1 MKKIHLKGIDVRSAV
16 KVLLPFYLFA
26 FLPLNAHDWED
37 QSILQINREPARAD
51 FHHAGEISL
60 NGDWKFN
67 WTKTPDEQPDGFWKN
82 DFNDSQWKTFPVP
95 GDWEMNGYGTP
106 IYSSSGYTFKIN
118 PPYVMTTP
126 RERYTAFIERNPT
139 GVYRRTFTIP
149 AEWKD
154 KEVYIHF
161 GSVSSAFYLWINGQ
175 RVGYSQGTMEPA
187 EFRITPYINPSPSP
201 SRGRGVQK
209 ASARGGLEGVNHI
222 VLEVLK
228 YSDGSYLEDQDQW
241 RLAGIHRGIYL
252 YATDKIRIRDF
263 GVRTVF
269 DKDYQDAQLIIHP
282 ELAVSEGQRG
292 EGYYVTAALYNP
304 DGTTH
309 PLTPS
314 RREGLRVGCDTLL
327 NLDAKGALLNDR
339 TPQRGYPKWG
349 WLQATVKNPKKW
361 TAETPNLYTLELLLK
376 DSLDQTVQKITTK
389 VGFRQLEIRDGQL
402 LVNGIPTRLRGVN
415 RHEMDPKTGKVMSEE
430 RMLQDIRL
438 MKQANINAVRTC
450 HYPNCERWYELCD
463 SLGLYVMDEADL
475 EEHGLRGK
483 LASDPSW
490 AAAWIDRM
498 QRLVI
503 RDRNHPSVIFWS
515 LGNEAG
521 WGTNFALTAA
531 WTHEYDPTRPVHY
544 EGAQGSDNPSLREGQ
559 GWVSSLREGQG
570 WVPDPSS
577 VDVISRFYPRT
588 QDEYLNPGVADNN
601 MERPENARW
610 ERLLSIARDT
620 KDNRPVLT
628 SEYAHAMGNALGNFK
643 EYWDEIYSHPRML
656 GGFIWEWADE
666 GIEAVRSQGDSS
678 AKFQVSGFR
687 NNPRA
692 VADSSL
698 FTLHSSLIA
707 YGGDFNDYPNLKAF
721 CIKGIV
727 DSYRNTTPKYEE
739 VKQVYAP
746 IFFQMNNGRV
756 EVKKHDPHFDLSTI
770 VVKEEKRNGYL
781 YVTASLK
788 DATPWAPKGHVIART
803 QFETHPQ
810 PLPKG
815 GKSKKHPSPK
825 SIKYPLPSGGAGVGL
840 HCFRAPTDNDKGFG
854 NWIAKD
860 WKQQGLDNLRDSVVN
875 DSTHI
880 YKTANGQ
887 IRMTVSIVKEK
898 DSSLFTLHSSL
909 IPEGQ
914 LPPLPCLGITLKL
927 PKELK
932 NIEYLGRGPWDNYPD
947 RHAAALVDVY
957 KSTVSEQY
965 VHYPRP
971 QDSGNH
977 DDVQWLKITDDKGHG
992 WLIEPLPS
1000 EEETSESKMKGL
1012 QGNHNSTLYTL
1023 HSTFSFSALPYSVQ
1037 QLYNATH
1044 DYELKE
1050 EDCVWLNLDCAVM
1063 GLGNS
1068 SCGPGVLTKY
1078 AIPQRP
1084 HTLRLR
1090 FTPL

>member
-16 KVLLPFYLFA
+16 KVLLPFYLFT

-60 NGDWKFN
+60 NGEWKFN
-67 WTKTPDEQPDGFWKN
+67 WTKTPDEQPDGFWQP
-82 DFNDSQWKTFPVP
+82 DFNDSSWKTFPVP
-95 GDWEMNGYGTP
+95 ADWEMNGYGTP

-126 RERYTAFIERNPT
+126 KETYTAYVERNPT

-149 AEWKD
+149 AEWQD

-161 GSVSSAFYLWINGQ
+161 GSVSSAFYVWVNGQ
-175 RVGYSQGTMEPA
+175 RVGYSQGAMEPA
-187 EFRITPYINPSPSP
+187 EFRITPYINPSPNP

-209 ASARGGLEGVNHI
+209 ASPRGGLEGVNHI
-222 VLEVLK
+222 TLEVLK

-252 YATDKIRIRDF
+252 YATEKIRIRDF
-263 GVRTVF
+263 GVRTIL
-269 DKDYQDAQLIIHP
+269 DKDYRDAQLIIHP

-292 EGYYVTAALYNP
+292 EGYYVTAALYTP
-304 DGTTH
+304 DGQEVIA
-309 PLTPS
+309 PS
-314 RREGLRVGCDTLL
+314 LSREGWSGSADTML
-327 NLDAKGALLNDR
+327 NLDAKGSILNDR

-349 WLQATVKNPKKW
+349 WLTATVKNPKKW

-389 VGFRQLEIRDGQL
+389 VGFRSVEIKNGQL

-415 RHEMDPKTGKVMSEE
+415 RHEMDPKTGKVMTEE
-430 RMLQDIRL
+430 LMLRDIRL
-438 MKQANINAVRTC
+438 MKQANVNAVRTC

-463 SLGLYVMDEADL
+463 SLGLYVMDEADI
-475 EEHGLRGK
+475 EEHGLRGR

-544 EGAQGSDNPSLREGQ
+544 EGAQGSSNPSP
-559 GWVSSLREGQG
+559 REGQG
-570 WVPDPSS
+570 WVPDPSA

-588 QDEYLNPGVADNN
+588 QDEYLNPGVSDNN

-620 KDNRPVLT
+620 MDNRPVLT
-628 SEYAHAMGNALGNFK
+628 SEYAHAMGNALGNFQ

-666 GIEAVRSQGDSS
+666 GIEAVRSQKDSS

-687 NNPRA
+687 NNPHA
-692 VADSSL
+692 AADSSL

-746 IFFQMNNGRV
+746 IYFERREESGERRENTHDEMAVGNIV
-756 EVKKHDPHFDLSTI
+756 VKKHDPHFDLNTI
-770 VVKEEKRNGYL
+770 NIKEELRNGYR

-788 DATPWAPKGHVIART
+788 DATSWAPKGHVIARS
-803 QFETHPQ
+803 QFADATA
-810 PLPKG
+810 PKA
-815 GKSKKHPSPK
+815 KSPK
-825 SIKYPLPSGGAGVGL
+825 IKENRGKRKDSSLYTL
-840 HCFRAPTDNDKGFG
+840 HSSLFSLHAFRAPTDNDKGFG

-860 WKQQGLDNLRDSVVN
+860 WKQQGLDNLRDSIVN
-875 DSTHI
+875 DTTHI

-898 DSSLFTLHSSL
+898 DSSLFTFHSSL

-927 PKELK
+927 PKELQ

-947 RHAAALVDVY
+947 RHAAALVDIY

-965 VHYPRP
+965 FHYPRP

-977 DDVQWLKITDDKGHG
+977 DDVQWLKITDDNGHG
-992 WLIEPLPS
+992 WLIEAEASPRG
-1000 EEETSESKMKGL
+1000 GL
-1012 QGNHNSTLYTL
+1012 EGV
-1023 HSTFSFSALPYSVQ
+1023 FSFSALPYSVQ

>member
-1 MKKIHLKGIDVRSAV
+1 MEGAPH
-16 KVLLPFYLFA
+16 
-26 FLPLNAHDWED
+26 HDWED

-60 NGDWKFN
+60 NGEWKFN
-67 WTKTPDEQPDGFWKN
+67 WTKTPDEQPDGFWTT
-82 DFNDSQWKTFPVP
+82 DFDDSQWKTFPVP
-95 GDWEMNGYGTP
+95 ADWEMNGYGTP

-126 RERYTAFIERNPT
+126 KERYTAYVERNPT

-149 AEWKD
+149 EVWKD

-161 GSVSSAFYLWINGQ
+161 GSVSSAFYVWVNGQ
-175 RVGYSQGTMEPA
+175 RVGYSQGSMEPA
-187 EFRITPYINPSPSP
+187 EFRITPFINPSPNP

-209 ASARGGLEGVNHI
+209 ASPRGGLEGVNHI

-252 YATDKIRIRDF
+252 YATEKIRIRDF
-263 GVRTVF
+263 GVRTIL
-269 DKDYQDAQLIIHP
+269 DKDYCDAQLIIHP

-292 EGYYVTAALYNP
+292 EGYYVTAALYAP
-304 DGTTH
+304 DGQQIIA
-309 PLTPS
+309 PS
-314 RREGLRVGCDTLL
+314 LSREGRGGSVPSLIGRAEGGSIL
-327 NLDAKGALLNDR
+327 NLDAKGAILNDR

-349 WLQATVKNPKKW
+349 WLSATVKNPLKW
-361 TAETPNLYTLELLLK
+361 TAETPHLYTLELLLK
-376 DSLDQTVQKITTK
+376 DSLDQTVQRITTK
-389 VGFRQLEIRDGQL
+389 VGFRQVEIKDGQL

-415 RHEMDPKTGKVMSEE
+415 RHEMDPRTGKVMTEE
-430 RMLQDIRL
+430 LMLRDIRL

-475 EEHGLRGK
+475 EEHGLRGR
-483 LASDPSW
+483 LASDPTW

-544 EGAQGSDNPSLREGQ
+544 EGAQGIGNPSLREGK
-559 GWVSSLREGQG
+559 GWA
-570 WVPDPSS
+570 PDPSS

-620 KDNRPVLT
+620 MDNRPVLT
-628 SEYAHAMGNALGNFK
+628 SEYAHAMGNALGNFQ

-666 GIEAVRSQGDSS
+666 GIEAQRPLPQPLPREGSS
-678 AKFQVSGFR
+678 ASLPSGRLEGVSY
-687 NNPRA
+687 
-692 VADSSL
+692 
-698 FTLHSSLIA
+698 IA
-707 YGGDFNDYPNLKAF
+707 YGGDFGDYPNLKAF

-746 IFFQMNNGRV
+746 IWFKLNKGKV
-756 EVKKHDPHFDLSTI
+756 EVMKHDPHFDLNTI
-770 VVKEEKRNGYL
+770 TVKEEKRNGYL

-788 DATPWAPKGHVIART
+788 EATPWAPKGHVIARS
-803 QFETHPQ
+803 QFKTHPQ

-815 GKSKKHPSPK
+815 GESKKSSPNNR
-825 SIKYPLPSGGAGVGL
+825 IQYPLPSGGSGVGI
-840 HCFRAPTDNDKGFG
+840 HCFRAPTDNDRGFG

-860 WKQQGLDNLRDSVVN
+860 WKQQGLDNLRDSIVN

-887 IRMTVSIVKEK
+887 IRMTVSITEASPRGGWEGVF
-898 DSSLFTLHSSL
+898 SFT
-909 IPEGQ
+909 PEGH

-947 RHAAALVDVY
+947 RHASALVDIY

-1000 EEETSESKMKGL
+1000 G
-1012 QGNHNSTLYTL
+1012 GAGVG
-1023 HSTFSFSALPYSVQ
+1023 FSFSALPYSVQ

>member
-1 MKKIHLKGIDVRSAV
+1 MNRLILGVGCWVLGASFSVAASPLGGGREGASIH
-16 KVLLPFYLFA
+16 
-26 FLPLNAHDWED
+26 HDWED

-60 NGDWKFN
+60 NGEWKFN
-67 WTKTPDEQPDGFWKN
+67 WTKTPNEQPDGFWTT
-82 DFNDSQWKTFPVP
+82 DFDDSQWKTFPVP
-95 GDWEMNGYGTP
+95 ADWEMNGYGTP

-126 RERYTAFIERNPT
+126 KERYTAYVERNPT
-139 GVYRRTFTIP
+139 GVYRRSFTIP
-149 AEWKD
+149 EAWKD

-161 GSVSSAFYLWINGQ
+161 GSVSSAFYVWINGQ
-175 RVGYSQGTMEPA
+175 RVGYSQGSMEPA
-187 EFRITPYINPSPSP
+187 EFRITPYINPTPNP

-209 ASARGGLEGVNHI
+209 ASPRGGLEGVNHI

-252 YATDKIRIRDF
+252 YATEKIRIRDF
-263 GVRTVF
+263 GVRTIL
-269 DKDYQDAQLIIHP
+269 DKDYRDAQLIIHP
-282 ELAVSEGQRG
+282 ELSVSEGQRG
-292 EGYYVTAALYNP
+292 EGYYVTAALYAP
-304 DGTTH
+304 DGQEVIV
-309 PLTPS
+309 PS
-314 RREGLRVGCDTLL
+314 LIGRAEGGSIL
-327 NLDAKGALLNDR
+327 NLDAKGAILNDR

-349 WLQATVKNPKKW
+349 WLSATVKNPLKW
-361 TAETPNLYTLELLLK
+361 TAETPHLYTLELLLK
-376 DSLDQTVQKITTK
+376 DSLDQTVQRIITK
-389 VGFRQLEIRDGQL
+389 VGFRQVEIKDGQL

-415 RHEMDPKTGKVMSEE
+415 RHEMDPRTGKVMTEE
-430 RMLQDIRL
+430 LMLRDIRL

-475 EEHGLRGK
+475 EEHGLRGR
-483 LASDPSW
+483 LASDPTW

-544 EGAQGSDNPSLREGQ
+544 EGAQGTGNPSLREGQ
-559 GWVSSLREGQG
+559 GWA
-570 WVPDPSS
+570 PDPSS

-620 KDNRPVLT
+620 MDNRPVLT
-628 SEYAHAMGNALGNFK
+628 SEYAHAMGNALGNFQ

-666 GIEAVRSQGDSS
+666 GIEAQRPLPQPLPREGSS
-678 AKFQVSGFR
+678 ASLPSGRLEGVSY
-687 NNPRA
+687 
-692 VADSSL
+692 
-698 FTLHSSLIA
+698 IA
-707 YGGDFNDYPNLKAF
+707 YGGDFGDYPNLKAF

-746 IFFQMNNGRV
+746 IWFKLNKGKV
-756 EVKKHDPHFDLSTI
+756 EVKKHDPHFDLNTI
-770 VVKEEKRNGYL
+770 TVKEEKRNGYL

-788 DATPWAPKGHVIART
+788 EATPWAPKGHVIART
-803 QFETHPQ
+803 QFETQPQ
-810 PLPKG
+810 AKRPIVNNVR
-815 GKSKKHPSPK
+815 GKKKDS
-825 SIKYPLPSGGAGVGL
+825 SLFTL
-840 HCFRAPTDNDKGFG
+840 HSSLFSLHAFRAPTDNDRGFG

-860 WKQQGLDNLRDSVVN
+860 WKQQGLDNLRDSIVN

-887 IRMTVSIVKEK
+887 IRMTVSITEASPRGGLEGVF
-898 DSSLFTLHSSL
+898 SFT
-909 IPEGQ
+909 PEGQ

-947 RHAAALVDVY
+947 RHASALVDIY

-1000 EEETSESKMKGL
+1000 G
-1012 QGNHNSTLYTL
+1012 GAGVG
-1023 HSTFSFSALPYSVQ
+1023 FSFSALPYSVQ

>member
-1 MKKIHLKGIDVRSAV
+1 MNRILFGVRYWLLGIC
-16 KVLLPFYLFA
+16 LFLSLIGRA
-26 FLPLNAHDWED
+26 GVGFLHHDWED

-51 FHHAGEISL
+51 FHHVGEISL
-60 NGDWKFN
+60 DGEWKFN

-82 DFNDSQWKTFPVP
+82 DFNDTHWKTFPVP

-126 RERYTAFIERNPT
+126 KENYTAYVERNPT
-139 GVYRRTFTIP
+139 GVYRHTFTIP
-149 AEWKD
+149 ADWRD
-154 KEVYIHF
+154 KEVFIHF
-161 GSVSSAFYLWINGQ
+161 GSVSSAFYVWINGQ
-175 RVGYSQGTMEPA
+175 RAGYSQGSMEPA
-187 EFRITPYINPSPSP
+187 EFRITPYLNPS
-201 SRGRGVQK
+201 QE
-209 ASARGGLEGVNHI
+209 GGNHI
-222 VLEVLK
+222 TLQVLK

-252 YATDKIRIRDF
+252 YATDRIRIRDF
-263 GVRTVF
+263 GVRTIL
-269 DKDYQDAQLIIHP
+269 DSDYRDAQLIIHP

-292 EGYYVTAALYNP
+292 EGYYVTAALYAP
-304 DGTTH
+304 DGQEVIV
-309 PLTPS
+309 PS
-314 RREGLRVGCDTLL
+314 LIGRAEGGSML
-327 NLDAKGALLNDR
+327 NLDAKGSLLNDR

-349 WLQATVKNPKKW
+349 WLSAKVRNPKKW
-361 TAETPNLYTLELLLK
+361 TAETPVLYTLELLLK
-376 DSLDQTVQKITTK
+376 DPQGTTVQRITTK
-389 VGFRQLEIRDGQL
+389 VGFRSVEIKEGQL

-415 RHEMDPKTGKVMSEE
+415 RHEMDPLTGKVMTEE

-463 SLGLYVMDEADL
+463 SLGLYVMDEADI

-544 EGAQGSDNPSLREGQ
+544 EGAQGSNNPSLGEGK
-559 GWVSSLREGQG
+559 GWA
-570 WVPDPSS
+570 PDPSA

-588 QDEYLNPGVADNN
+588 QEDYLNPGVADNN

-610 ERLLSIARDT
+610 ERLLSIARDES
-620 KDNRPVLT
+620 DNRPVLT
-628 SEYAHAMGNALGNFK
+628 SEYAHAMGNALGNFQ

-666 GIEAVRSQGDSS
+666 GIEAKAPSNGV
-678 AKFQVSGFR
+678 
-687 NNPRA
+687 PY
-692 VADSSL
+692 
-698 FTLHSSLIA
+698 IA

-746 IFFQMNNGRV
+746 IWFELNNGKV
-756 EVKKHDPHFDLSTI
+756 QVKKRDPHFDLSTI
-770 VVKEEKRNGYL
+770 EVKEERRNGYR

-788 DATPWAPKGHVIART
+788 EATPWVPKDHVVART
-803 QFETHPQ
+803 QFADETAPSTKR
-810 PLPKG
+810 PKT
-815 GKSKKHPSPK
+815 PSLTGN
-825 SIKYPLPSGGAGVGL
+825 YPLPIGRAGVGL
-840 HCFRAPTDNDKGFG
+840 HAFRAPTDNDKGFG

-860 WKQQGLDNLRDSVVN
+860 WKQQGLDNLRDSIVN
-875 DSTHI
+875 DTTHI

-887 IRMTVSIVKEK
+887 IKMTISITET
-898 DSSLFTLHSSL
+898 SLGGGWEGVFTFT
-909 IPEGQ
+909 PEGQ

-927 PKELK
+927 PKTLQK
-932 NIEYLGRGPWDNYPD
+932 LEYLGRGPWDNYPD
-947 RHAAALVDVY
+947 RHTSALVDVY
-957 KSTVSEQY
+957 KSTVGEQY

-992 WLIEPLPS
+992 WLIESLPS
-1000 EEETSESKMKGL
+1000 GEEGEV
-1012 QGNHNSTLYTL
+1012 
-1023 HSTFSFSALPYSVQ
+1023 FSFSALPYSVQ

-1078 AIPQRP
+1078 TIPQRP

>member
-1 MKKIHLKGIDVRSAV
+1 MEGASIH
-16 KVLLPFYLFA
+16 
-26 FLPLNAHDWED
+26 HDWED

-60 NGDWKFN
+60 NGELKFN
-67 WTKTPDEQPDGFWKN
+67 WTKTPDEQPDGFWTT
-82 DFNDSQWKTFPVP
+82 DFDDSQWKTFPVP
-95 GDWEMNGYGTP
+95 ADWEMNGYGTP

-126 RERYTAFIERNPT
+126 KERYTAYVERNPT
-139 GVYRRTFTIP
+139 GVYHRTFTIP
-149 AEWKD
+149 EAWKD

-161 GSVSSAFYLWINGQ
+161 GSVSSAFYVWVNGQ
-175 RVGYSQGTMEPA
+175 RVGYSQGSMEPA
-187 EFRITPYINPSPSP
+187 EFRITPYINPSPNP

-209 ASARGGLEGVNHI
+209 ASPRGGLEGVNHI

-252 YATDKIRIRDF
+252 YATEKIRIRDF
-263 GVRTVF
+263 GVRTIL
-269 DKDYQDAQLIIHP
+269 DKDYRDAQLIIHP

-292 EGYYVTAALYNP
+292 EGYYVTAALFAP
-304 DGTTH
+304 DGQEVIV
-309 PLTPS
+309 PS
-314 RREGLRVGCDTLL
+314 LIGRAEGGSIL
-327 NLDAKGALLNDR
+327 NLDAKGAILNDR

-349 WLQATVKNPKKW
+349 WLSATVKNPLKW
-361 TAETPNLYTLELLLK
+361 TAETPHLYTLELLLK
-376 DSLDQTVQKITTK
+376 DSLDQTVQRITTK
-389 VGFRQLEIRDGQL
+389 VGFRQVEIKDGQL

-415 RHEMDPKTGKVMSEE
+415 RHEMDPRMGKVMTEE
-430 RMLQDIRL
+430 LMLRDIRL

-475 EEHGLRGK
+475 EEHGLRGR
-483 LASDPSW
+483 LASDPTW

-544 EGAQGSDNPSLREGQ
+544 EGAQGSSTP
-559 GWVSSLREGQG
+559 SLREGQG

-620 KDNRPVLT
+620 MDNRPVLT
-628 SEYAHAMGNALGNFK
+628 SEYAHAMGNALGNFQ

-666 GIEAVRSQGDSS
+666 GIEAQRPLPQPLPREGSS
-678 AKFQVSGFR
+678 ASLPSGRLEGVSY
-687 NNPRA
+687 
-692 VADSSL
+692 
-698 FTLHSSLIA
+698 IA
-707 YGGDFNDYPNLKAF
+707 YGGDFGDYPNLKAF

-746 IFFQMNNGRV
+746 IWFKLNKGKV
-756 EVKKHDPHFDLSTI
+756 EVKKHDPHFDLNTI
-770 VVKEEKRNGYL
+770 TVKEEKRNGYL

-788 DATPWAPKGHVIART
+788 EATPWAPKGHVIART

-815 GKSKKHPSPK
+815 GGTKKSSPNNR
-825 SIKYPLPSGGAGVGL
+825 IHYPLPSGGSGVGI
-840 HCFRAPTDNDKGFG
+840 HCFRAPTDNDRGFG

-860 WKQQGLDNLRDSVVN
+860 WKQQGLDNLRDSIVN

-887 IRMTVSIVKEK
+887 IRMTVSITEASPRGGWEGVF
-898 DSSLFTLHSSL
+898 SFT
-909 IPEGQ
+909 PEGH

-947 RHAAALVDVY
+947 RHASALVDIY

-1000 EEETSESKMKGL
+1000 G
-1012 QGNHNSTLYTL
+1012 GAGVG
-1023 HSTFSFSALPYSVQ
+1023 FSFSALPYSVQ

>member
-16 KVLLPFYLFA
+16 KVLLPFYLFT

-60 NGDWKFN
+60 DGEWKFN
-67 WTKTPDEQPDGFWKN
+67 WTKTPDEQPDGFWQT
-82 DFNDSQWKTFPVP
+82 DFNDSSWKSFPVP

-126 RERYTAFIERNPT
+126 NEKYTAYVERNPT

-149 AEWKD
+149 EEWKD
-154 KEVYIHF
+154 KDVYIHF
-161 GSVSSAFYLWINGQ
+161 GSVSSAFYVWINGQ
-175 RVGYSQGTMEPA
+175 RVGYSQGAMEPA
-187 EFRITPYINPSPSP
+187 EFRITPYLKS
-201 SRGRGVQK
+201 
-209 ASARGGLEGVNHI
+209 NHQHPTSI
-222 VLEVLK
+222 TQHLVLQVFK

-252 YATDKIRIRDF
+252 YATEKIRIRDF
-263 GVRTVF
+263 GVRTVL
-269 DKDYQDAQLIIHP
+269 DKDYRDAQLIIHP

-292 EGYYVTAALYNP
+292 EGYYVTAALYAP
-304 DGTTH
+304 DGQEVIA
-309 PLTPS
+309 LS
-314 RREGLRVGCDTLL
+314 RAPADTML

-349 WLQATVKNPKKW
+349 WLSAKVKNPKKW

-376 DSLDQTVQKITTK
+376 DLQGATVHRITTK
-389 VGFRQLEIRDGQL
+389 VGFRSVEIKDGQL

-415 RHEMDPKTGKVMSEE
+415 RHEMDPVMGKVMTEE

-475 EEHGLRGK
+475 EEHGLRGR

-490 AAAWIDRM
+490 AAAWLDRM

-544 EGAQGSDNPSLREGQ
+544 EGAQGN
-559 GWVSSLREGQG
+559 
-570 WVPDPSS
+570 PDPSA
-577 VDVISRFYPRT
+577 VNVISRFYPRT

-610 ERLLSIARDT
+610 ERLLSIARDES
-620 KDNRPVLT
+620 DNRPVLT
-628 SEYAHAMGNALGNFK
+628 SEYAHAMGNALGNFQ
-643 EYWDEIYSHPRML
+643 EYWDEIYAHPRML

-666 GIEAVRSQGDSS
+666 GIEAPIQHPTPNTQHPT
-678 AKFQVSGFR
+678 F
-687 NNPRA
+687 
-692 VADSSL
+692 
-698 FTLHSSLIA
+698 IA
-707 YGGDFNDYPNLKAF
+707 YGGDFGDYPNLKAF

-739 VKQVYAP
+739 VKQVYSP

-770 VVKEEKRNGYL
+770 TVKEEKRNGYR

-788 DATPWAPKGHVIART
+788 DATSWAPKGHVIART
-803 QFETHPQ
+803 QFADETAPQ

-825 SIKYPLPSGGAGVGL
+825 SIQYPLPLGGAGVGI
-840 HCFRAPTDNDKGFG
+840 HAFRAPTDNDKGFG

-860 WKQQGLDNLRDSVVN
+860 WKQQGLDNLRDSIVN
-875 DSTHI
+875 ESTHI

-887 IRMTVSIVKEK
+887 IRMTVSITANR
-898 DSSLFTLHSSL
+898 DSSLFTLHSSFT
-909 IPEGQ
+909 PEGQ

-965 VHYPRP
+965 FHYPRP

-992 WLIEPLPS
+992 WLIEALPS
-1000 EEETSESKMKGL
+1000 EEGL

-1023 HSTFSFSALPYSVQ
+1023 HSTFSFSALSYSVQ

>member
-1 MKKIHLKGIDVRSAV
+1 MKKIHLHRIDVRSAV
-16 KVLLPFYLFA
+16 KVLLPFYLFT

-60 NGDWKFN
+60 NGEWKFN
-67 WTKTPDEQPDGFWKN
+67 WTLTPDEQPDGFWQT
-82 DFNDSQWKTFPVP
+82 DFNDSSWKTFPVP
-95 GDWEMNGYGTP
+95 ADWEMNGYGTP

-126 RERYTAFIERNPT
+126 KETYTAYVERNPT

-149 AEWKD
+149 AEWQD

-161 GSVSSAFYLWINGQ
+161 GSVSSAFYVWVNGQ
-175 RVGYSQGTMEPA
+175 RVGYSQGAMEPA
-187 EFRITPYINPSPSP
+187 EFRITPYINPSPNP

-209 ASARGGLEGVNHI
+209 ASPRGGLEGVNHI
-222 VLEVLK
+222 TLQVLK

-252 YATDKIRIRDF
+252 YATEKIRIRDF
-263 GVRTVF
+263 GVRTIL
-269 DKDYQDAQLIIHP
+269 DKDYRDAQLIIHP
-282 ELAVSEGQRG
+282 ELSVSEGQRG
-292 EGYYVTAALYNP
+292 EGYYVTAALYAP
-304 DGTTH
+304 DGQEVIA
-309 PLTPS
+309 PS
-314 RREGLRVGCDTLL
+314 LSREGWGGSADTML
-327 NLDAKGALLNDR
+327 NLDAKGSILNDR

-349 WLQATVKNPKKW
+349 WLTATVKNPMKW

-389 VGFRQLEIRDGQL
+389 VGFRSVEIKNGQL

-415 RHEMDPKTGKVMSEE
+415 RHEMDPKTGKVMTEE
-430 RMLQDIRL
+430 LMLRDIRL
-438 MKQANINAVRTC
+438 MKQANVNAVRTC

-463 SLGLYVMDEADL
+463 SLGLYVMDEADI
-475 EEHGLRGK
+475 EEHGLRGR

-490 AAAWIDRM
+490 AAAWIDRQ

-544 EGAQGSDNPSLREGQ
+544 EGAQGSSSPSE
-559 GWVSSLREGQG
+559 
-570 WVPDPSS
+570 WVPDPSA

-620 KDNRPVLT
+620 MDNRPVLT
-628 SEYAHAMGNALGNFK
+628 SEYAHAMGNALGNFQ

-666 GIEAVRSQGDSS
+666 GIEARQPLPKGGESKASPLG
-678 AKFQVSGFR
+678 R
-687 NNPRA
+687 NGGAP
-692 VADSSL
+692 
-698 FTLHSSLIA
+698 FIA

-746 IFFQMNNGRV
+746 IYFERREERLRV
-756 EVKKHDPHFDLSTI
+756 GEQSSGMSGERRENTHDEMAVGNIVVKKHDPHFDLNTI
-770 VVKEEKRNGYL
+770 NIKEELRNGYR

-788 DATPWAPKGHVIART
+788 EATSWAPKGHVIART
-803 QFETHPQ
+803 QFKAHPQ

-815 GKSKKHPSPK
+815 GESKKHPTPK
-825 SIKYPLPSGGAGVGL
+825 NIQYPLPKQGGQGWVSL
-840 HCFRAPTDNDKGFG
+840 HAFRAPTDNDKGFG

-860 WKQQGLDNLRDSVVN
+860 WKQQGLDNLRDSIVN
-875 DSTHI
+875 DTTHI

-914 LPPLPCLGITLKL
+914 LPPLPCLGITLKI
-927 PKELK
+927 PKQLQ
-932 NIEYLGRGPWDNYPD
+932 NIEYFGRGPWDNYPD
-947 RHAAALVDVY
+947 RHAAALVDIY

-965 VHYPRP
+965 FHYPRP

-977 DDVQWLKITDDKGHG
+977 DDVQWLKITDDNGHG
-992 WLIEPLPS
+992 WLIEAEASPRG
-1000 EEETSESKMKGL
+1000 GL
-1012 QGNHNSTLYTL
+1012 EGV
-1023 HSTFSFSALPYSVQ
+1023 FSFSALPYSVQ

>member
-1 MKKIHLKGIDVRSAV
+1 MA
-16 KVLLPFYLFA
+16 
-26 FLPLNAHDWED
+26 
-37 QSILQINREPARAD
+37 
-51 FHHAGEISL
+51 
-60 NGDWKFN
+60 
-67 WTKTPDEQPDGFWKN
+67 WTKTPDEQPDGFWTT
-82 DFNDSQWKTFPVP
+82 DFDDSQWKTFPVP
-95 GDWEMNGYGTP
+95 ADWEMNGYGTP

-126 RERYTAFIERNPT
+126 KERYTAYVERNPT
-139 GVYRRTFTIP
+139 GVYHRTFTIP
-149 AEWKD
+149 EAWKD

-161 GSVSSAFYLWINGQ
+161 GSVSSAFYVWVNGQ
-175 RVGYSQGTMEPA
+175 RVGYSQGSMEPA
-187 EFRITPYINPSPSP
+187 EFRITPYINPSPNP

-209 ASARGGLEGVNHI
+209 ASPRGGLEGVNHI

-252 YATDKIRIRDF
+252 YATEKIRIRDF
-263 GVRTVF
+263 GVRTIL
-269 DKDYQDAQLIIHP
+269 DKDYRDAQLIIHP

-292 EGYYVTAALYNP
+292 EGYYVTAALFAP
-304 DGTTH
+304 DGQEVIV
-309 PLTPS
+309 PS
-314 RREGLRVGCDTLL
+314 LIGRAEGGSIL
-327 NLDAKGALLNDR
+327 NLDAKGAILNDR

-349 WLQATVKNPKKW
+349 WLSATVKNPLKW
-361 TAETPNLYTLELLLK
+361 TAETPHLYTLELLLK
-376 DSLDQTVQKITTK
+376 DSLDQTVQRITTK
-389 VGFRQLEIRDGQL
+389 VGFRQVEIKDGQL

-415 RHEMDPKTGKVMSEE
+415 RHEMDPRMGKVMTEE
-430 RMLQDIRL
+430 LMLRDIRL

-475 EEHGLRGK
+475 EEHGLRGR
-483 LASDPSW
+483 LASDPTW

-544 EGAQGSDNPSLREGQ
+544 EGAQGSSTP
-559 GWVSSLREGQG
+559 SLREGQG

-620 KDNRPVLT
+620 MDNRPVLT
-628 SEYAHAMGNALGNFK
+628 SEYAHAMGNALGNFQ

-666 GIEAVRSQGDSS
+666 GIEAQRPLPQPLPREGSS
-678 AKFQVSGFR
+678 ASLPSGRLEGVSY
-687 NNPRA
+687 
-692 VADSSL
+692 
-698 FTLHSSLIA
+698 IA
-707 YGGDFNDYPNLKAF
+707 YGGDFGDYPNLKAF

-746 IFFQMNNGRV
+746 IWFKLNKGKV
-756 EVKKHDPHFDLSTI
+756 EVKKHDPHFDLNTI
-770 VVKEEKRNGYL
+770 TVKEEKRNGYL

-788 DATPWAPKGHVIART
+788 EATPWAPKGHVIART

-815 GKSKKHPSPK
+815 GGTKKSSPNNR
-825 SIKYPLPSGGAGVGL
+825 IHYPLPSGGSGVGI
-840 HCFRAPTDNDKGFG
+840 HCFRAPTDNDRGFG

-860 WKQQGLDNLRDSVVN
+860 WKQQGLDNLRDSIVN

-887 IRMTVSIVKEK
+887 IRMTVSITEASPRGGWEGVF
-898 DSSLFTLHSSL
+898 SFT
-909 IPEGQ
+909 PEGH

-947 RHAAALVDVY
+947 RHASALVDIY

-1000 EEETSESKMKGL
+1000 G
-1012 QGNHNSTLYTL
+1012 GAGVG
-1023 HSTFSFSALPYSVQ
+1023 FSFSALPYSVQ

>member
-16 KVLLPFYLFA
+16 KVLLPFYLFT
-26 FLPLNAHDWED
+26 FLPLTAHDWED

-51 FHHAGEISL
+51 FHYAGEISL
-60 NGDWKFN
+60 NGEWKFN
-67 WTKTPDEQPDGFWKN
+67 WTLTPDEQPDGFWQT
-82 DFNDSQWKTFPVP
+82 DFNDSSWKTFPVP
-95 GDWEMNGYGTP
+95 ADWEMNGYGTP

-126 RERYTAFIERNPT
+126 KESYTAYLERNPT

-149 AEWKD
+149 AEWQD
-154 KEVYIHF
+154 KEVFIHF
-161 GSVSSAFYLWINGQ
+161 GSVSSAFYVWVNGQ
-175 RVGYSQGTMEPA
+175 RVGYSQGAMEPA
-187 EFRITPYINPSPSP
+187 EFRITPYINPS
-201 SRGRGVQK
+201 RGRGVQK
-209 ASARGGLEGVNHI
+209 ASPRGGLEGVNHI

-252 YATDKIRIRDF
+252 YATEKIRIRDF
-263 GVRTVF
+263 GVRTIL
-269 DKDYQDAQLIIHP
+269 DKDYRDAQLIIHP
-282 ELAVSEGQRG
+282 ELSVSEGQRG
-292 EGYYVTAALYNP
+292 EGYYVTAALYAP
-304 DGTTH
+304 DGQEVIA
-309 PLTPS
+309 PS
-314 RREGLRVGCDTLL
+314 LSREGWGGSADTML
-327 NLDAKGALLNDR
+327 NLDAKGSILNDR

-349 WLQATVKNPKKW
+349 WLTATVKNPKKW

-389 VGFRQLEIRDGQL
+389 VGFRSVEIKNGQL

-415 RHEMDPKTGKVMSEE
+415 RHEMDPKTGKVMTEE
-430 RMLQDIRL
+430 LMLRDIRL
-438 MKQANINAVRTC
+438 MKQANVNAVRTC

-463 SLGLYVMDEADL
+463 SLGLYVMDEADI
-475 EEHGLRGK
+475 EEHGLRGR

-544 EGAQGSDNPSLREGQ
+544 EGAQGSTNL
-559 GWVSSLREGQG
+559 SSLLS
-570 WVPDPSS
+570 PLSSKDPSAL
-577 VDVISRFYPRT
+577 DVISRFYPRT

-620 KDNRPVLT
+620 MDNRPVLT
-628 SEYAHAMGNALGNFK
+628 SEYAHAMGNALGNFQ

-666 GIEAVRSQGDSS
+666 GIEARQPLPNGGESKASPLG
-678 AKFQVSGFR
+678 R
-687 NNPRA
+687 NGGAP
-692 VADSSL
+692 
-698 FTLHSSLIA
+698 FIA

-746 IFFQMNNGRV
+746 IYFERREERGERKENTHDEMAVGNIV
-756 EVKKHDPHFDLSTI
+756 VKKHDPHFDLNTI
-770 VVKEEKRNGYL
+770 TVKEEKRNGYR

-788 DATPWAPKGHVIART
+788 EATSWAPKGHVIARA
-803 QFETHPQ
+803 QFKTHPQ

-815 GKSKKHPSPK
+815 GGTKKSSPNNR
-825 SIKYPLPSGGAGVGL
+825 IQYPLPSGGSGVGIHYPLPKQGGQGWVSL
-840 HCFRAPTDNDKGFG
+840 HAFRAPTDNDKGFG

-860 WKQQGLDNLRDSVVN
+860 WKQQGLDNLRDSIVN
-875 DSTHI
+875 DTTHI

-927 PKELK
+927 PKELQ

-947 RHAAALVDVY
+947 RHAAALVDIY

-965 VHYPRP
+965 FHYPRP

-992 WLIEPLPS
+992 WLIEAEASPRGGM
-1000 EEETSESKMKGL
+1000 EG
-1012 QGNHNSTLYTL
+1012 G
-1023 HSTFSFSALPYSVQ
+1023 FSFSALPYSVQ

-1084 HTLRLR
+1084 HILRLR

>member
-1 MKKIHLKGIDVRSAV
+1 MNRLILGVGCWVLGVRRLVLGACCWLLGASFSVAASPFGGGMEGASIH
-16 KVLLPFYLFA
+16 
-26 FLPLNAHDWED
+26 HDWED

-60 NGDWKFN
+60 NGEWKFN
-67 WTKTPDEQPDGFWKN
+67 WTKTPDEQPDGFWTT
-82 DFNDSQWKTFPVP
+82 DFDDSQWKTFPVP
-95 GDWEMNGYGTP
+95 ADWEMNGYGTP

-126 RERYTAFIERNPT
+126 KERYTAYVERNPT
-139 GVYRRTFTIP
+139 GVYHRTFTIP
-149 AEWKD
+149 EAWKD

-161 GSVSSAFYLWINGQ
+161 GSVSSAFYVWVNGQ
-175 RVGYSQGTMEPA
+175 RVGYSQGSMEPA
-187 EFRITPYINPSPSP
+187 EFRITPYINPSPNP

-209 ASARGGLEGVNHI
+209 ASPRGGLEGVNHI

-252 YATDKIRIRDF
+252 YATEKIRIRDF
-263 GVRTVF
+263 GVRTIL
-269 DKDYQDAQLIIHP
+269 DKDYRDAQLIIHP

-292 EGYYVTAALYNP
+292 EGYYVTAALFAP
-304 DGTTH
+304 DGQEVIV
-309 PLTPS
+309 PS
-314 RREGLRVGCDTLL
+314 LIGRAEGGSIL
-327 NLDAKGALLNDR
+327 NLDAKGAILNDR

-349 WLQATVKNPKKW
+349 WLSATVKNPLKW
-361 TAETPNLYTLELLLK
+361 TAETPHLYTLELLLK
-376 DSLDQTVQKITTK
+376 DSLDQTVQRITTK
-389 VGFRQLEIRDGQL
+389 VGFRQVEIKDGQL

-415 RHEMDPKTGKVMSEE
+415 RHEMDPRMGKVMTEE
-430 RMLQDIRL
+430 LMLRDIRL

-475 EEHGLRGK
+475 EEHGLRGR
-483 LASDPSW
+483 LASDPTW

-544 EGAQGSDNPSLREGQ
+544 EGAQGSSTP
-559 GWVSSLREGQG
+559 SLREGQG

-620 KDNRPVLT
+620 MDNRPVLT
-628 SEYAHAMGNALGNFK
+628 SEYAHAMGNALGNFQ

-666 GIEAVRSQGDSS
+666 GIEAQRPLPQPLPREGSS
-678 AKFQVSGFR
+678 ASLPSGRLEGVSY
-687 NNPRA
+687 
-692 VADSSL
+692 
-698 FTLHSSLIA
+698 IA
-707 YGGDFNDYPNLKAF
+707 YGGDFGDYPNLKAF

-746 IFFQMNNGRV
+746 IWFKLNKGKV
-756 EVKKHDPHFDLSTI
+756 EVKKHDPHFDLNTI
-770 VVKEEKRNGYL
+770 TVKEEKRNGYL

-788 DATPWAPKGHVIART
+788 EATPWAPKGHVIART

-815 GKSKKHPSPK
+815 GGTKKSSPNNR
-825 SIKYPLPSGGAGVGL
+825 IHYPLPSGGSGVGI
-840 HCFRAPTDNDKGFG
+840 HCFRAPTDNDRGFG

-860 WKQQGLDNLRDSVVN
+860 WKQQGLDNLRDSIVN

-887 IRMTVSIVKEK
+887 IRMTVSITEASPRGGWEGVF
-898 DSSLFTLHSSL
+898 SFT
-909 IPEGQ
+909 PEGH

-947 RHAAALVDVY
+947 RHASALVDIY

-1000 EEETSESKMKGL
+1000 G
-1012 QGNHNSTLYTL
+1012 GAGVG
-1023 HSTFSFSALPYSVQ
+1023 FSFSALPYSVQ

>member
-16 KVLLPFYLFA
+16 KVLLPFYLFT

-60 NGDWKFN
+60 NGEWKFN
-67 WTKTPDEQPDGFWKN
+67 WTLTPDEQPDGFWQT
-82 DFNDSQWKTFPVP
+82 DFNDSSWKTFPVP
-95 GDWEMNGYGTP
+95 ADWEMNGYGTP

-126 RERYTAFIERNPT
+126 KEKYTAYVERNPT

-149 AEWKD
+149 AEWQD

-161 GSVSSAFYLWINGQ
+161 GSVSSAFYVWVNGQ
-175 RVGYSQGTMEPA
+175 RVGYSQGAMEPA
-187 EFRITPYINPSPSP
+187 EFRITDPLLSPY
-201 SRGRGVQK
+201 RGKTNTSTPANGVH
-209 ASARGGLEGVNHI
+209 SI
-222 VLEVLK
+222 CIEVLK

-252 YATDKIRIRDF
+252 YATEKIRIRDF
-263 GVRTVF
+263 GVRTIL
-269 DKDYQDAQLIIHP
+269 DKDYRDAQLIIHP

-292 EGYYVTAALYNP
+292 EGYYVTAALYAP
-304 DGTTH
+304 DGQEVIA
-309 PLTPS
+309 PS
-314 RREGLRVGCDTLL
+314 LSREGWGGSVGCDTLL
-327 NLDAKGALLNDR
+327 NLDAKGSILNDR

-349 WLQATVKNPKKW
+349 WLTATVKNPMKW
-361 TAETPNLYTLELLLK
+361 TAETPHLYTLELLLK

-389 VGFRQLEIRDGQL
+389 VGFRSVEIKNGQL

-415 RHEMDPKTGKVMSEE
+415 RHEMDPKTGKVMTEE
-430 RMLQDIRL
+430 LMLRDIRL
-438 MKQANINAVRTC
+438 MKQANVNAVRTC

-463 SLGLYVMDEADL
+463 SLGLYVMDEADI
-475 EEHGLRGK
+475 EEHGLRGR

-544 EGAQGSDNPSLREGQ
+544 EGAQGSSNPSPREGQ
-559 GWVSSLREGQG
+559 GWA
-570 WVPDPSS
+570 PDPSA

-620 KDNRPVLT
+620 MDNRPVLT
-628 SEYAHAMGNALGNFK
+628 SEYAHAMGNALGNFQ

-666 GIEAVRSQGDSS
+666 GIEAVRSQRDSS

-692 VADSSL
+692 AADSSL

-707 YGGDFNDYPNLKAF
+707 YGGDFGDYPNLKAF

-788 DATPWAPKGHVIART
+788 ESTPWAPKGHVIART

-957 KSTVSEQY
+957 KSTVAEQY
-965 VHYPRP
+965 FHYPRP

-992 WLIEPLPS
+992 WLIESLPL

-1084 HTLRLR
+1084 HILRLR